1 MKKQQIHFKL
11 ILPFLLFTTIS
22 MMLLMAC
29 NKSTDEKWEFIE
41 FDLTGIQAT
50 ANKSTHTYEIRVP
63 KEGADFVFQPQKTMM
78 TFWLSTCWQYNDS
91 HSLLKTGRE
100 TAVQGDWFQAHIEDD
115 KNEQGYKYRSSLHV
129 HIDPLNK
136 DKNVDENGNR
146 KMKIGLGGA
155 YVFAD
160 LLFIQ

>member
-100 TAVQGDWFQAHIEDD
+100 TAVQGI
-115 KNEQGYKYRSSLHV
+115 RT
-129 HIDPLNK
+129 NK
-136 DKNVDENGNR
+136 VINTDHHFTST
-146 KMKIGLGGA
+146 LTP
-155 YVFAD
+155 
-160 LLFIQ
+160 